1 MSKLKKLKAFT
12 LVEMLIVIVI
22 IGVLAAAILP
32 NLIWARNRA
41 NDVAR
46 VSALNKVNAGIQA
59 YIADTWRIPDGCG
72 WLNAISGDL
81 QTAGMID
88 LPMDPN
94 LDTTFAGI
102 NNTTTP
108 AGEYWYC
115 AIRANGSNNG
125 AYVLMA
131 KVERSSN
138 ANYVVYSWGSINNN
152 ITQATTL
159 ESLQTCSSFKESLEA
174 GFVEQDLQDEIGNQD
189 NCGYTNGAGEL
200 RYIVIQ
206 S

>member
-1 MSKLKKLKAFT
+1 MLKSKKLKAFT

-32 NLIWARNRA
+32 NLIGARNRA

-46 VSALNKVNAGIQA
+46 VAALNKINAGIQA
-59 YIADTWRIPDGCG
+59 YIADTGRVPAGCG
-72 WLNAISGDL
+72 GLSQISGML
-81 QTAGMID
+81 ATAGMID

-94 LDTTFAGI
+94 LDTQFNWVWSGP
-102 NNTTTP
+102 TP
-108 AGEYWYC
+108 NGEYGYC
-115 AIRANGSNNG
+115 AITANGSTNG

-138 ANYVVYSWGSINNN
+138 ANYVVFSGTSANTIDGG
-152 ITQATTL
+152 TTL
-159 ESLQTCSSFKESLEA
+159 ENLQTCSSFVAQAPGAATET
-174 GFVEQDLQDEIGNQD
+174 DLQDWVGNEQD
-189 NCGYTNGAGEL
+189 CEYEEGMGEL

>member
-1 MSKLKKLKAFT
+1 MSKSKKLKAFT

-32 NLIWARNRA
+32 NLIGARNRA

-46 VSALNKVNAGIQA
+46 VAALNKINAGIQA
-59 YIADTWRIPDGCG
+59 YIADTGRVPDGCG
-72 WLNAISGDL
+72 GLAAISGML
-81 QTAGMID
+81 ATAGMID
-88 LPMDPN
+88 IPMDPN
-94 LDTTFAGI
+94 LDTQFAGVSSSL
-102 NNTTTP
+102 TP
-108 AGEYWYC
+108 NGEYGYC
-115 AIRANGSNNG
+115 AITANGSANG

-138 ANYVVYSWGSINNN
+138 ANYAVFSGSTTNVIDGS
-152 ITQATTL
+152 TTL
-159 ESLQTCSSFKESLEA
+159 ENLQTCSSFVA
-174 GFVEQDLQDEIGNQD
+174 GAAEVDLQDGVGNEQD
-189 NCGYTNGAGEL
+189 CGYTEGMGEL